1 MIPYEGW
8 DREYQQNKD
17 EYLELFDDFMS
28 QSNYENCEQFE
39 KEFHKNTKGK
49 DPQDPFGIEETRD
62 PFEINPISTGFQI
75 DSLVCTK
82 KHKERER
89 DFK

>member
-1 MIPYEGW
+1 MIVHEGW

-39 KEFHKNTKGK
+39 KEFAELIGRKY
-49 DPQDPFGIEETRD
+49 
-62 PFEINPISTGFQI
+62 
-75 DSLVCTK
+75 DSKAYVTDALHFSLRSRNIGPGDEVLVT
-82 KHKERER
+82 
-89 DFK
+89 DFS